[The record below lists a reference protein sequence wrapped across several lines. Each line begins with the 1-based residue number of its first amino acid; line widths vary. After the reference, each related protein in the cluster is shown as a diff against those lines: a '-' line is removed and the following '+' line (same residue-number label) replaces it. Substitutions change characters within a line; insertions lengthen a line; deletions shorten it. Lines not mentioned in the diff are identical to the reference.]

1 MKSPNELE
9 PHELIQTTG
18 QLLSLGL
25 VISARDYLETL
36 HAHAKSD
43 PTYAWWSEH
52 LEAVE
57 RAIANRDYVA
67 AADRLLFEFQP

>member
-36 HAHAKSD
+36 H
-43 PTYAWWSEH
+43 
-52 LEAVE
+52 L
-57 RAIANRDYVA
+57 I
-67 AADRLLFEFQP
+67 LLNVMVLSRETLMVKTTIVQSSMVSMILLGLFALFM